1 MMTLDDQ
8 KVEAG
13 CNDCEIET
21 TTGLKVLIIGSG
33 SAAFACAIRAA
44 EEGATVTLVES
55 GTIGGCCVNVGCV
68 PSKIMIR
75 AAQMAQH
82 QRANP
87 FDGITNLSPEIS
99 KALLAAQQ
107 QMRVEE
113 LRLAKYESILV
124 ANENISLIHGWATF
138 TSATGITVTKDD
150 GSLQEIEA
158 DRVLIA
164 TGSKQFIPPI
174 KGIEKVPYW
183 TSTEALFDK
192 VLPKHLVVVGS
203 SVIALE
209 LAQAFRRLGSDVTVL
224 ARRTLLTR
232 EEPLLGEGI
241 KDVFESEGITVMQD
255 TQATSV
261 THDNATFELAL
272 ATPEGSKLI
281 KCDQLLIASGRMA
294 NTDKL
299 GLQATGIT
307 TDDTGAIKVD
317 ARCKTNVEHIYAAG
331 DCSTMPQFVYV
342 AAAAGTRAAVNMTGG
357 QAALDLSTMP
367 AVIFTDPQVATTG
380 LTEEEAQAAGIETD
394 SRVLTL
400 DNIPRSL
407 ANFETSGFVKLVIDV
422 NSQRILG
429 AQILA
434 SEAGEMIQTAVL
446 AIKNEMTVE
455 DLAGLLFPYL
465 TMVEGLKLC
474 AQTFARDVS
483 ELSCCAG

>member
-1 MMTLDDQ
+1 MAPDD
-8 KVEAG
+8 KPSVVSERI
-13 CNDCEIET
+13 DCETSTAVSLEVI
-21 TTGLKVLIIGSG
+21 IIGSG

-44 EEGATVTLVES
+44 EEGANVTLIES

-82 QRANP
+82 QRSNP
-87 FDGITNLSPEIS
+87 FHGVSNGTPEIS
-99 KALLAAQQ
+99 KSLLAAQQ
-107 QMRVEE
+107 QMRVDE
-113 LRLAKYESILV
+113 LRAAKYETILA
-124 ANENISLIHGWATF
+124 ANENINLIHGWATF
-138 TSATGITVTKDD
+138 SSTRSLTVTRDD
-150 GSLQEIEA
+150 GSLQEINA
-158 DRVLIA
+158 DRILIA

-192 VLPKHLVVVGS
+192 VLPEHLVVVGS

-209 LAQAFRRLGSDVTVL
+209 LAQAFRRLGSDVTLL
-224 ARRTLLTR
+224 ARSTLLTR
-232 EEPLLGEGI
+232 EDPLLGEGI
-241 KDVFESEGITVMQD
+241 KDVFESGGIRVLQH

-261 THDNATFELAL
+261 SYQKGLFHLQLTSAD
-272 ATPEGSKLI
+272 GKKQI
-281 KCDQLLIASGRMA
+281 DCDQLLIASGRIA
-294 NTDKL
+294 NTEKL
-299 GLQATGIT
+299 GLQATGIN
-307 TDDTGAIKVD
+307 TDDAGAIKVD
-317 ARCKTNVEHIYAAG
+317 TGCKTNIEHIYAAG

-342 AAAAGTRAAVNMTGG
+342 AAAAGTRAAINMTGG
-357 QAALDLSTMP
+357 EAKLDLTSMP
-367 AVIFTDPQVATTG
+367 AVIFTDPQIATCG
-380 LTEEEAQAAGIETD
+380 MTEEEARAAGIDTD

-400 DNIPRSL
+400 DNLPRSL
-407 ANFETSGFVKLVIDV
+407 ANFETSGFVKLVINASNQQV
-422 NSQRILG
+422 IGS
-429 AQILA
+429 QILA

-446 AIKNEMTVE
+446 AVNNKMTVD